1 LEDGSTAVLDAGTA
15 LAIEFDGLQRHLR
28 LLRGQAW
35 FQVAHEARPFQ
46 VEAAG
51 GQIRDIGTAFSV
63 SMQDTTVLT
72 QVSEGGVDVRP
83 GDGSVQRLHAGQAR
97 VFRDGRWLQP
107 VQLEDTA
114 TMAPWR
120 RGEVVIDDQPAAQA
134 IADLARYRRA
144 PVWVLGGQ
152 GASVRVS
159 GLFHLQQSE
168 TAINAVAAQA
178 GLRVQRLPGGALVVW

>member
-1 LEDGSTAVLDAGTA
+1 
-15 LAIEFDGLQRHLR
+15 
-28 LLRGQAW
+28 
-35 FQVAHEARPFQ
+35 
-46 VEAAG
+46 
-51 GQIRDIGTAFSV
+51 
-63 SMQDTTVLT
+63 M
-72 QVSEGGVDVRP
+72 
-83 GDGSVQRLHAGQAR
+83 
-97 VFRDGRWLQP
+97 
-107 VQLEDTA
+107 QLEDAA